1 MEYAQELSSL
11 KCHVE
16 TGNDEISNCVVP
28 SDKYLPMLTI
38 VISGIEYVRTA
49 RKFVLDDIY
58 YHLSRLD
65 YIFSFSKLANTF
77 LTLKFEKQNN
87 TTQMLSWC
95 ESVKYGV

>member
-49 RKFVLDDIY
+49 RKIVLDDIY

-65 YIFSFSKLANTF
+65 YIFHSPNWQTHFSPSN
-77 LTLKFEKQNN
+77 LKNKIIQHK
-87 TTQMLSWC
+87 C
-95 ESVKYGV
+95 